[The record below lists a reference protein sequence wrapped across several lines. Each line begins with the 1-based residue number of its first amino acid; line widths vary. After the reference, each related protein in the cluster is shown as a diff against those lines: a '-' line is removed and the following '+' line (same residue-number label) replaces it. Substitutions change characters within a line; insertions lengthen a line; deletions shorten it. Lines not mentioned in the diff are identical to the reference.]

1 MLETSARLLRLLS
14 LLQSRRAWSG
24 RELAADLAVTDR
36 TLRRD
41 VDRLRGL
48 GYPVNATSGVAG
60 GYRLGVGASLP
71 PLLLE
76 DDEALAVA
84 LGLRSAAAGT
94 VTGVEEAALRALAKL
109 EPLLPPRLRRRVKAL
124 HGAIVLPFSGPP
136 VDAEL
141 LAALAGAVRE
151 QQRVSFRYRDAKGEV
166 SRREVEPHGLAH
178 AGARWYLAAFDPS
191 RDAFRTFRLD
201 RIEGRLGE
209 GARFVP
215 RAIPYGGVS
224 EYVRRSM
231 SSDAYAHR
239 ASIILHAPL
248 SVMQKRIRRW
258 VGTLTA
264 IDEGR
269 CRLETGA
276 TSLELLATYIGLI
289 DVELEVED
297 NPALVAHLREL
308 SARLARAADR
318 SERA

>member
-24 RELAADLAVTDR
+24 SELADELGVTGR

-71 PLLLE
+71 PLLLD

-94 VTGVEEAALRALAKL
+94 VNGVEEAALRALAKL

-124 HGAIVLPFSGPP
+124 HGAIVLPFSGPTI
-136 VDAEL
+136 DAEL
-141 LAALAGAVRE
+141 LATLATAVRNHE
-151 QQRVSFRYRDAKGEV
+151 RVAFSYRDGQGNLT
-166 SRREVEPHGLAH
+166 RRDVEPHGLAH
-178 AGARWYLAAFDPS
+178 TGARWYLAAWDGS
-191 RDAFRTFRLD
+191 REAFRTFRVD
-201 RIEGRLGE
+201 RIEGRAKE

-215 RAIPYGGVS
+215 REVPDGSVAA
-224 EYVRRSM
+224 YVARSITRET
-231 SSDAYAHR
+231 YPHR
-239 ASIILHAPL
+239 ASIILHAPYDAMRRKL
-248 SVMQKRIRRW
+248 PRW
-258 VGTLTA
+258 VGALSPL
-264 IDEGR
+264 DEDR

-276 TSLELLATYIGLI
+276 SSIELIATYIGLAG
-289 DVELEVED
+289 VELEVED
-297 NPALVAHLREL
+297 NPELVAQLRIL
-308 SARLARAADR
+308 SGRFARAADR
-318 SERA
+318 SEA